1 MSAPKLELADILRRH
16 GQSFLENQSAS
27 AAQRRAVRAILQC
40 RSAELGGHVDQ
51 CDSCGHKRISYNSC
65 RNRHC
70 PKCRSLEKARWLD
83 QRQSELLPVH
93 YFHVV
98 FTIPRQ
104 LSDLV
109 LQNKKVAY
117 NILFRSTA
125 ETLLRIAADPKH
137 LGAKI
142 GFLAILHTWG
152 QNVLHHPHIHC
163 VIPGGG
169 ISLDNSRWVAC
180 RQRFFLPVRVL
191 SRLFQ
196 GLFLH
201 YLDQAFKRGQL
212 EFHGSLAHLS
222 DSAEFTRLLS
232 SCRRLKWVV
241 YAKRPFGSPAQVL
254 GYLGRYTHRVAISN
268 HRLLGLEDGKVS
280 FTWKD
285 YRNGNAQQVMHL
297 DAQEF
302 IRRFLL
308 HILPS
313 GLVRIRYYGFLSNSH
328 RREKLA
334 ICRDLI
340 GTAKPQEP
348 LSPQTPTLQLLSTP
362 QDWKTKYEQLTGHS
376 LSLCPL
382 CRTGRMLTV
391 ELLQPT
397 TSPRLPESQPEVV
410 NSS

>member
-1 MSAPKLELADILRRH
+1 MGCL
-16 GQSFLENQSAS
+16 S
-27 AAQRRAVRAILQC
+27 AA
-40 RSAELGGHVDQ
+40 
-51 CDSCGHKRISYNSC
+51 
-65 RNRHC
+65 
-70 PKCRSLEKARWLD
+70 
-83 QRQSELLPVH
+83 LLPSSKSFVTFVPGALLALPGSSFQKGAARVSRKTRTSLRLGRVH
-93 YFHVV
+93 
-98 FTIPRQ
+98 
-104 LSDLV
+104 
-109 LQNKKVAY
+109 
-117 NILFRSTA
+117 
-125 ETLLRIAADPKH
+125 
-137 LGAKI
+137 
-142 GFLAILHTWG
+142 
-152 QNVLHHPHIHC
+152 
-163 VIPGGG
+163 
-169 ISLDNSRWVAC
+169 
-180 RQRFFLPVRVL
+180 
-191 SRLFQ
+191 
-196 GLFLH
+196 
-201 YLDQAFKRGQL
+201 
-212 EFHGSLAHLS
+212 
-222 DSAEFTRLLS
+222 RLLS
-232 SCRRLKWVV
+232 GCRRLKWVV
-241 YAKRPFGSPAQVL
+241 YAKRPFGSSAQVL

-268 HRLLGLEDGKVS
+268 HRLLGLEDGKVT

-348 LSPQTPTLQLLSTP
+348 LSPQTPALQLLSAP

-376 LSLCPL
+376 LSLCPA